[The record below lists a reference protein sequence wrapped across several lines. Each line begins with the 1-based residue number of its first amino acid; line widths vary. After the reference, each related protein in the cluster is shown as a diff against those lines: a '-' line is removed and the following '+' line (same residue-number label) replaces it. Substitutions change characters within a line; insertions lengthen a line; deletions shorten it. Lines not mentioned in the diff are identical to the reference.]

1 MRIVIHINLRYC
13 INIRY
18 FLLYNRINHFL
29 VSIIFFLLV
38 FPFYAV
44 VIFIVRNLKVLKD
57 AWKFLR
63 HHISKCWLLTLNKF
77 HESRK
82 RRSIHTRNVLVL
94 TLFIIFIVELNR
106 KWVFWNKII
115 EENWTGIF
123 KKKLTKIQF
132 FVLFRF

>member
-18 FLLYNRINHFL
+18 FLLYNRNNHFL
-29 VSIIFFLLV
+29 VSIIMDSFCWFYL
-38 FPFYAV
+38 FYAV

-57 AWKFLR
+57 AWQFLR
-63 HHISKCWLLTLNKF
+63 HHISKCWLLTSNKF
-77 HESRK
+77 HESGK
-82 RRSIHTRNVLVL
+82 RRSIHTWNVLVL
-94 TLFIIFIVELNR
+94 TLFIIFIVESNR

-123 KKKLTKIQF
+123 KKKLTKI
-132 FVLFRF
+132 